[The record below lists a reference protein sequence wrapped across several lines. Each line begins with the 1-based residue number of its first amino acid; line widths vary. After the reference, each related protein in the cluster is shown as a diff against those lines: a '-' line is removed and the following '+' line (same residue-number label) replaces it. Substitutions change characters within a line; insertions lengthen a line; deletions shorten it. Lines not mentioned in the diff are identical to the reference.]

1 MPQPD
6 ITHSELETYNY
17 SVFEAKE
24 DFVGFRSILK
34 VGMPAPDFT
43 ATELETGEQVRLSD
57 YWRERDVLIEFGSFT

>member
-1 MPQPD
+1 MPQSDP
-6 ITHSELETYNY
+6 TNPQLEAYNY

-43 ATELETGEQVRLSD
+43 TTLLETGEQVRLSD
-57 YWRERDVLIEFGSFT
+57 YWREREVLIEFGSLT